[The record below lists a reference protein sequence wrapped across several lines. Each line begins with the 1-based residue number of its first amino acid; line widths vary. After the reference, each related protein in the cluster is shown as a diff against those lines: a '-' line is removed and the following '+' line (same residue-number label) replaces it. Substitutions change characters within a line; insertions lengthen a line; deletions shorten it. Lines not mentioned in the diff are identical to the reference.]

1 MLETM
6 ACYETDIR
14 QIHTGHIP
22 GMTVNQ
28 SIKNYVQ
35 RNVLD
40 LVSKQASTKQ
50 SSWPWKVHAFIGK
63 TRHINKNC
71 SVE

>member
-1 MLETM
+1 MLETVP
-6 ACYETDIR
+6 CYKTDIR
-14 QIHTGHIP
+14 QIHTGHVP

-40 LVSKQASTKQ
+40 IVKVNKQAESNHPGRGNYMLSLVKQ
-50 SSWPWKVHAFIGK
+50 
-63 TRHINKNC
+63 NK
-71 SVE
+71 

>member
-1 MLETM
+1 M
-6 ACYETDIR
+6 ACYKTDIR
-14 QIHTGHIP
+14 QIHTGHVP
-22 GMTVNQ
+22 GITVNQ

-40 LVSKQASTKQ
+40 LVSKQACRKQ

-63 TRHINKNC
+63 TRHKNKNC